1 MRIVSKDYKK
11 GRYYNTKVRQ
21 GYIQGHFFFQVFYEE
36 KKKQYYLLYCK
47 SLQEKGIAERIF
59 TKVFFKEYL
68 ILNTPLRQLTK
79 VILTSTK

>member
-1 MRIVSKDYKK
+1 MVK
-11 GRYYNTKVRQ
+11 
-21 GYIQGHFFFQVFYEE
+21 E